1 MVKVYL
7 NPANLTDKIYHLG
20 SFSSHT
26 DVMSN
31 NIRNRSHDLHDPIMG
46 TPLPGSLSPI
56 SPGDI
61 DYLTG
66 AIKKSLTFI
75 NARIAEIEK
84 CKKTIENLSSNGVAI
99 PHSQGDITFEVPDDS
114 AGLETADK
122 LQKWAQGATDAN
134 DLRSGKLTFRSGRS
148 FDEVMESMKANKGDT
163 TYANSFIDRA
173 GPENLTKLGDKDPKN
188 NREAPIVGE
197 ILATASGTWDKE
209 KSKRNADLIV
219 SSVDEKDEW
228 ERIPI
233 FNQMIRDHGVNGAK
247 FATDFLVS
255 VGDAARTLPIK
266 EIQNSRIPLQT
277 EKTTRPLQLTDY
289 FDISYDPLS
298 GPLDAMGAD
307 EVAARRFLT
316 PNNGSEEDIADVRGL
331 MGRYPIGKNAWTD
344 TWTKLSSVTA
354 EAHGCDYFDETTG
367 SPESHQASAI
377 ASAVVNTIG
386 EELKSKG
393 KSCQISDASRSNL
406 SNTISKFPLAVDAVA
421 NGDTPANSIIVD
433 DKGNRSSANLGSQVP
448 LQDVAGQGEYW
459 SKGVGWQP
467 TFSVDG
473 LSGAIQT
480 ISENSED
487 LRKVSES
494 VATMDRVRMAYAAA
508 HKDVVIQ
515 KGDEEGNN
523 SGARTVTAVEEAI
536 ASNSNNSAF
545 MFGASRARVEND
557 KAQVDRNHQV
567 LVDTIFAAT
576 SFIPG
581 PGKGAKEIWKMAA
594 DYGKNRSAAVL
605 KEATEDLVTGNEAA
619 AKSESHYSK
628 EQMKKV
634 SQENTIIQ
642 LMGNGII
649 NEDAA
654 AAAQLRDSE
663 GRITVP
669 YSNGEFD
676 KTKIGK
682 SEREYLTNRF
692 VRNGV
697 GVSEPVYHGLSRIE
711 DNYEKA
717 YNRGHG

>member
-1 MVKVYL
+1 MVNVYMNPEKLEERISGLENFAQSVIEAQGSVNSMYNEDSKEPIESGESLASLQSAVSKAVRAIEGHAEELRTCKTTMVNL
-7 NPANLTDKIYHLG
+7 N
-20 SFSSHT
+20 
-26 DVMSN
+26 
-31 NIRNRSHDLHDPIMG
+31 
-46 TPLPGSLSPI
+46 
-56 SPGDI
+56 
-61 DYLTG
+61 
-66 AIKKSLTFI
+66 
-75 NARIAEIEK
+75 
-84 CKKTIENLSSNGVAI
+84 SNGVASHDLEGGI
-99 PHSQGDITFEVPDDS
+99 NIEVPDDS

-122 LQKWAQGATDAN
+122 FQKWAQGTTDAN
-134 DLRSGKLTFRSGRS
+134 DLRSGKGRLPSGRS
-148 FDEVMESMKANKGDT
+148 FDEVTESMKANKGDT

-173 GPENLTKLGDKDPKN
+173 GPENLTKLGDKNPKN

-219 SSVDEKDEW
+219 GSVDEKDEW

-247 FATDFLVS
+247 FGTDFLVS
-255 VGDAARTLPIK
+255 VGNAAKTLPIK

-344 TWTKLSSVTA
+344 TWTKLSSATA

-421 NGDTPANSIIVD
+421 NGDTPANSTIVD

-515 KGDEEGNN
+515 KGGEEGNN

-649 NEDAA
+649 NEDAV
-654 AAAQLRDSE
+654 AAAQLRDGD